1 MDMDREADSLYWLTN
16 IQMDEMAYCW
26 ADRQLYR
33 CTSKPTNMQKSIQTD
48 GVKDRHTHGK
58 KNTWI
63 ERYTIDRQQVGQ
75 MYRQKVM
82 YMDRQ
87 LDEQMYGYVDKQK
100 DGEKDVKTDRLKQED
115 IYDANVKL
123 QLLSTKSF
131 KALLNRP
138 Q

>member
-1 MDMDREADSLYWLTN
+1 
-16 IQMDEMAYCW
+16 
-26 ADRQLYR
+26 
-33 CTSKPTNMQKSIQTD
+33 
-48 GVKDRHTHGK
+48 
-58 KNTWI
+58 
-63 ERYTIDRQQVGQ
+63 

-131 KALLNRP
+131 KALFNRP
-138 Q
+138 QWPTVNDKKIGSAEIAQHFCLIVDKGLSLHLLLLLLLSA

>member
-1 MDMDREADSLYWLTN
+1 
-16 IQMDEMAYCW
+16 
-26 ADRQLYR
+26 
-33 CTSKPTNMQKSIQTD
+33 
-48 GVKDRHTHGK
+48 
-58 KNTWI
+58 
-63 ERYTIDRQQVGQ
+63 
-75 MYRQKVM
+75 M

-131 KALLNRP
+131 KALFNRP